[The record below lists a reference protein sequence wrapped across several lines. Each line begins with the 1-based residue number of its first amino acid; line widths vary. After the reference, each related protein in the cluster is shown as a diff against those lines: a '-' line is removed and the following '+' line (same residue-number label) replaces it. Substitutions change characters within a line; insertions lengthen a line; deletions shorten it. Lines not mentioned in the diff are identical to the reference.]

1 MTTKRIDFSHYSTL
15 HVGPVMDVELIDSC
29 DWDKPDYFIIGA
41 ASNLLVTGRT
51 KKLAKLSKDFDNIRI
66 EGGKLVVGAATSS
79 GKLLSFV
86 RKHDIA
92 NLEFLSKLPG
102 NVGGMVK
109 MNAGLKAWEIFNH
122 LLSVKTNRGEFQ
134 KAQIPHSYRHTDIE
148 GVILEA
154 TFEIEPG
161 FSEERFEMFMKM
173 RENQPPQ
180 PSAGS
185 CFKNPLP
192 HYAAKLI
199 EDAGLK
205 GHRIGDMAF
214 SARHANFLVNLGQG
228 KAEDA
233 LALIELA
240 KNEVLSRFNVQ
251 LEEEVIII

>member
-1 MTTKRIDFSHYSTL
+1 MTRQIDFSHYSTL
-15 HVGPVMDVELIDSC
+15 HVGPVMEVEIIDSPA
-29 DWDKPDYFIIGA
+29 WDKPGYFILGA

-51 KKLAKLSKDFDNIRI
+51 TKLAKLSKDFDYIRL
-66 EGGKLVVGAATSS
+66 EDGKLVVGAATSS

-109 MNAGLKAWEIFNH
+109 MNAGLKEWEIFNH
-122 LLSVKTNRGEFQ
+122 LISIKTNRGELT
-134 KAQIPHSYRHTDIE
+134 KGEIPHSYRHTEIG

-154 TFEIEPG
+154 TFEVQKG
-161 FSEERFEMFMKM
+161 FSQERFEMFMTM
-173 RENQPPQ
+173 RQNQPPE

-192 HYAAKLI
+192 RYAAQLI
-199 EDAGLK
+199 EEAGLK

-214 SARHANFLVNLGQG
+214 SARHANFLVNLGAG

-233 LALIELA
+233 MALIELA
-240 KNEVLSRFNVQ
+240 KNEVLRRFNVH
-251 LEEEVIII
+251 LEEEIIII

>member
-1 MTTKRIDFSHYSTL
+1 M
-15 HVGPVMDVELIDSC
+15 IDSP
-29 DWDKPDYFIIGA
+29 DWDKPGYFIIGA

-51 KKLAKLSKDFDNIRI
+51 KKLARLSKDFDYIRI
-66 EGGKLVVGAATSS
+66 EDGRLVVGAATSS

-109 MNAGLKAWEIFNH
+109 MNAGLKEWEIFNT

-134 KAQIPHSYRHTDIE
+134 KNEIPHGYRHTEID

-154 TFEIEPG
+154 MFKIEPG
-161 FSEERFEMFMKM
+161 FSEERFAMFMKM
-173 RENQPPQ
+173 RENQPGE

-192 HYAAKLI
+192 HFAAKLI

-205 GHRIGDMAF
+205 GRRIGDMAF
-214 SARHANFLVNLGQG
+214 SAKHANFLVNLGEG
-228 KAEDA
+228 KPADA

-240 KNEVLSRFNVQ
+240 KNEVLRRFGVQ

>member
-1 MTTKRIDFSHYSTL
+1 MSTKRIDFSHYSTL
-15 HVGPVMDVELIDSC
+15 HVGPAMEVELIDSA

-41 ASNLLVTGRT
+41 ASNLLVTGET
-51 KKLAKLSKDFDNIRI
+51 KKLAKLSKDFDYIRI
-66 EGGKLVVGAATSS
+66 EEDRLVVGAATSS

-109 MNAGLKAWEIFNH
+109 MNAGLKEWEIFNH
-122 LLSVKTNRGEFQ
+122 LLSVKTNRGEFL
-134 KAQIPHSYRHTDIE
+134 KAEIPHSYRHTEID

-154 TFEIEPG
+154 TFEIEKG
-161 FSEERFEMFMKM
+161 FSEERFKMFMKM
-173 RENQPPQ
+173 RENQPQ
-180 PSAGS
+180 EPSAGS

-192 HYAAKLI
+192 HFAAKLI
-199 EDAGLK
+199 EESGLK

-214 SARHANFLVNLGQG
+214 SAQHANFLVNLGNG

-233 LALIELA
+233 LALIKMA
-240 KNEVLSRFNVQ
+240 KNEVLKRFNVQ

>member
-1 MTTKRIDFSHYSTL
+1 MTKSIDFSHFSTL
-15 HVGPVMDVELIDSC
+15 RVGPVLEVELIDSP

-51 KKLAKLSKDFDNIRI
+51 AKLAKLSKTFDYIRL
-66 EGGKLVVGAATSS
+66 EGDRLIVGAATSS

-86 RKHDIA
+86 RKHNIA

-102 NVGGMVK
+102 NVGGMIK
-109 MNAGLKAWEIFNH
+109 MNAGLKEWEIFNH
-122 LLSVKTNRGEFQ
+122 LLSVKTNRGEMT
-134 KAQIPHSYRHTDIE
+134 KAEIPHAYRHTEIE

-154 TFEIEPG
+154 TFAVEEG
-161 FSEERFEMFMKM
+161 FSEERFAMFMKM
-173 RENQPPQ
+173 RDNQPPE

-205 GHRIGDMAF
+205 GCRVGDMAF
-214 SARHANFLVNLGQG
+214 SAKHANFLVNLGG
-228 KAEDA
+228 GNAEDA
-233 LALIELA
+233 LALIKLA
-240 KNEVLSRFNVQ
+240 KNEVLRRFNVQ